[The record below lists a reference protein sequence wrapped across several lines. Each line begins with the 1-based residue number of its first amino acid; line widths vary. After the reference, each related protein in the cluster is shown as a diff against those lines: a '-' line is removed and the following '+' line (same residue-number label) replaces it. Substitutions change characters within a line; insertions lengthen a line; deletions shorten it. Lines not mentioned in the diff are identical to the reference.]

1 MMYSLIAKEAKG
13 KRTHLLSKNNH
24 YKKIQT
30 KNVIYYRE
38 SKRMK
43 VSVKRVRSRTKKKPT
58 KSQNWCTQN
67 QQKKALR
74 WTN

>member
-58 KSQNWCTQN
+58 KSQN
-67 QQKKALR
+67 
-74 WTN
+74 